1 MAFWLQGQTSNVLLN
16 IVNLFLLKCLQSYS
30 VHLVFCCFII
40 HLDQSLCGTNF
51 PWYQLAWDVG
61 CSIFRWNPDTANTN
75 ISPFC
80 CSQADTFSRTTSN
93 HDLRATA
100 ERRLLDIGTYGII
113 TQLPSALDPF
123 TLELKGAVWKVLTR
137 NMSKTSLWFKSVKM
151 GDAKFIKYTGCFFNW
166 YSP

>member
-1 MAFWLQGQTSNVLLN
+1 MFFWPQRAKPNVLLN
-16 IVNLFLLKCLQSYS
+16 IVNLFLFKCLQSRS

-51 PWYQLAWDVG
+51 PWYQFCSDVG

-100 ERRLLDIGTYGII
+100 WCWERRLMEIWNIWHYHPIAISTWSFCSWIEMGSLKDFDKKYEQNI
-113 TQLPSALDPF
+113 T
-123 TLELKGAVWKVLTR
+123 
-137 NMSKTSLWFKSVKM
+137 SVQVCEN
-151 GDAKFIKYTGCFFNW
+151 GWCQIYQI
-166 YSP
+166 